1 MKIDIDNLTEA
12 ELIDLNHRIVQRL
25 RFIHQMRSHVEMLEF
40 RIGERVEF
48 EPAGHPLQ
56 VGVVTRHNQKTV
68 TVITDSGQR
77 WNVSPQLLRHASGTK
92 KETTSNLNVIRLPE
106 R

>member
-1 MKIDIDNLTEA
+1 MDWFLKNRKLHECTGVP
-12 ELIDLNHRIVQRL
+12 LVV
-25 RFIHQMRSHVEMLEF
+25 HVEMLEF

-56 VGVVTRHNQKTV
+56 MGVVTRHNQKTV

-77 WNVSPQLLRHASGTK
+77 WTVSPQLLRHASEPK
-92 KETTSNLNVIRLPE
+92 QEATSNPNVIRLPK
-106 R
+106 RKL

>member
-1 MKIDIDNLTEA
+1 
-12 ELIDLNHRIVQRL
+12 
-25 RFIHQMRSHVEMLEF
+25 
-40 RIGERVEF
+40 
-48 EPAGHPLQ
+48 

-77 WNVSPQLLRHASGTK
+77 WNVSPQLLRHASEPK
-92 KETTSNLNVIRLPE
+92 QEATSNSNIIRLPE